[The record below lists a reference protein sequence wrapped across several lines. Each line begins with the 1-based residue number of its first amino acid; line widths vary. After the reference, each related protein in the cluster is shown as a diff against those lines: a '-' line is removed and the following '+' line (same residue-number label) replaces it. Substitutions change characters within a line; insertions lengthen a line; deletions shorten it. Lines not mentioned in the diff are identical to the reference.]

1 MCVCIYINVM
11 TKVKNGNIYYKIEKH
26 EDRRHYILSLCIF
39 FLTLCIFFDTM
50 YLRHYK
56 LPEPNSAN

>member
-11 TKVKNGNIYYKIEKH
+11 MKVKNGNIYYKIEKH

-39 FLTLCIFFDTM
+39 LDTM